1 MSQLI
6 SRHHYLHLLRA
17 ALSVRQYRFA
27 RLAVLDWLAS
37 YPGDLEAGL
46 IYAQTLLS
54 ENRPAQAATIL
65 QGLRRADP
73 EFLEAVEVLASAADQ
88 LDERTKNSVFTHR
101 FALTG
106 HCRERR
112 ALASWGGDLWLA
124 RQALAQNKLEMAEK
138 LARDALRA
146 APDEPLPYVVHL
158 ACLQRSDHLTAQQRR
173 EIAVQYS
180 QRWPDCLPCML
191 HLAVWSLEAGS
202 EDEGVALLHQAAAR
216 DVGGQVARRLFGERH
231 PYQALWPERMEL
243 ALRLSIPAEVSKALG
258 WNRLTEGAAS
268 SFSAMTE
275 TGDALPPE
283 PSSDGS
289 DEITRPVRISTTPQ
303 NELTSTPAGLEW
315 AFSPADEDL
324 FAVSSV
330 DEAPIVLHSDH
341 PSADSAGELA
351 QQASDAV
358 SETGADAVAPNIW
371 NPILPQ
377 QTPSPDTIGVQPS
390 GLQDTERLVCRATQD
405 KATARKEPRQPRV
418 RKTLDAELN
427 QALQEMDALAQRL
440 KLPALSHLDGRY
452 PVYIVFS
459 LRGRLEAQYG
469 AGVAALL
476 ESEMNALAQAI
487 EKDRGWGGR
496 LILADDPA
504 LLTPLGLSPVRSG
517 DPWELKLFLADLD
530 EALGRRGE
538 CIGALLLV
546 GGPEIIPF
554 HCLPNPVDDFD
565 DEAPS
570 DNPYATRDENYFIP
584 EWPVGRLPGGAGND
598 ARLLLDAL
606 RAIRR
611 SHEMV
616 TQKGSWLRQIW
627 SRLWAFWGLTPQ
639 VVRSESLM
647 NSGRKKKATK
657 LFHRRPRAFGY
668 TAAVWKSASA
678 LVFRPIGRP
687 SAMHVSPPL
696 GSNGAQS
703 NESVAQTEGKVP
715 KLYGHLGYFNL
726 HGQAEAM
733 EWFGQRDPLDPSD
746 APDYPVALRPQDVL
760 CAAQDADQ
768 EVPRIVFSEACY
780 GLQIDGR
787 APHEC
792 MALSFLQAGALAV
805 VGSTCM
811 SYGAVEGP
819 LAAADLL
826 AHTFWKFI
834 QQGAPAGEALRQ
846 AKIYLASE
854 MSRRQGFLDGEDQ
867 KTLITFTLYGDPL
880 ASIAADRRLPKTQR
894 YLESL
899 LTEIPIICDRVDT
912 PEGAVPLSPE
922 ALASVRQLVARHL
935 PGMADAKLMVA
946 RQRASC
952 EGEGHTCPASQLE
965 PRPQSFALLNRSD
978 ASKGGKTRPR
988 SKALETS
995 PERCSLVTL
1004 SKQMASA
1011 RGVHGRVARLTL
1023 DEKGKVLKMVISR

>member
-1 MSQLI
+1 MSRLI
-6 SRHHYLHLLRA
+6 SRHHYLHILRV
-17 ALSVRQYRFA
+17 ALSVQQYRFA

-37 YPGDLEAGL
+37 YPGDLAASL
-46 IYAQTLLS
+46 IYAQTLIG
-54 ENRPAQAATIL
+54 ENRLTQAAAIL
-65 QGLRRADP
+65 EGLRRADP
-73 EFLEAVEVLASAADQ
+73 EFLDAVETLASVADQ
-88 LDERTKNSVFTHR
+88 LDERTENSIFTHR

-106 HCRERR
+106 RCRERR
-112 ALASWGGDLWLA
+112 TLSPWGGDLWLA
-124 RQALAQNKLEMAEK
+124 RQALAQNNLELAER

-158 ACLQRSDHLTAQQRR
+158 TCLQRSNQLAAQERR
-173 EIAVQYS
+173 KIALQYA

-191 HLAVWSLEAGS
+191 YLALWSLEAGS
-202 EDEGVALLHQAAAR
+202 DDDGVALLHLAAAR
-216 DVGGQVARRLFGERH
+216 DVGGQAAQRLFGEH
-231 PYQALWPERMEL
+231 HAYQALWPERMEL

-258 WNRLTEGAAS
+258 WNRL
-268 SFSAMTE
+268 SAGNAPTNSAE
-275 TGDALPPE
+275 AEATDAPFVE
-283 PSSDGS
+283 PSQDGS
-289 DEITRPVRISTTPQ
+289 DEITRPVRISAPAQ
-303 NELTSTPAGLEW
+303 FGSDSTLAGLEW
-315 AFSPADEDL
+315 ALSPADENL
-324 FAVSSV
+324 FAAPST
-330 DEAPIVLHSDH
+330 DEAPIATQTDNS
-341 PSADSAGELA
+341 SANLAGEMA
-351 QQASDAV
+351 QSASGSV
-358 SETGADAVAPNIW
+358 SETGLDSTAQNIW
-371 NPILPQ
+371 NPVFPR
-377 QTPSPDTIGVQPS
+377 QTPSTPSVGVQPTACQETAN
-390 GLQDTERLVCRATQD
+390 LADQPLYD
-405 KATARKEPRQPRV
+405 KAASRRERRRTAARKTV
-418 RKTLDAELN
+418 DAEFT

-496 LILADDPA
+496 LVLADDPA
-504 LLTPLGLSPVRSG
+504 LVTPLGLSPVRSG

-538 CIGALLLV
+538 CIGALLIV
-546 GGPEIIPF
+546 GGPEIVPF

-598 ARLLLDAL
+598 ARLLLDGL
-606 RAIRR
+606 RSIRR
-611 SHEMV
+611 SHETV
-616 TQKGSWLRQIW
+616 AKKGSWVQQIW
-627 SRLWAFWGLTPQ
+627 SWLRSSLGLAPQ
-639 VVRSESLM
+639 AIRSEGLLDSWP
-647 NSGRKKKATK
+647 KKRSSR
-657 LFHRRPRAFGY
+657 LFRRRPYAFGY

-678 LVFRPIGRP
+678 LVFRPIGKP

-696 GSNGAQS
+696 GSNGAT
-703 NESVAQTEGKVP
+703 AHGGAPQTEGNALKM
-715 KLYGHLGYFNL
+715 YGSLGYFNL
-726 HGQAEAM
+726 HGQAETI
-733 EWFGQRDPLDPSD
+733 EWFGQRDPLDSSD
-746 APDYPVALRPQDVL
+746 LPEYPVALCPQDIL
-760 CAAQDADQ
+760 FAAQDAAQ

-780 GLQIDGR
+780 GLHIDGR
-787 APHEC
+787 SPDEAI
-792 MALSFLQAGALAV
+792 ALSFLQAGSLAV

-811 SYGAVEGP
+811 SYGAVDGP

-880 ASIAADRRLPKTQR
+880 ASITADRRLPKTQR

-899 LTEIPIICDRVDT
+899 LTDIPIICDRVDAPGGT
-912 PEGAVPLSPE
+912 TPLSPE

-935 PGMADAKLMVA
+935 PGMADAQLTVA

-952 EGEGHTCPASQLE
+952 EGEGHTCPTSQLE
-965 PRPQSFALLNRSD
+965 PRQQGSAAPGCSGAGTAGKARS
-978 ASKGGKTRPR
+978 R
-988 SKALETS
+988 SKTLDIS
-995 PERCSLVTL
+995 QERCSLVTL
-1004 SKQMASA
+1004 SKQVTSP
-1011 RGVHGRVARLTL
+1011 RGVHTRVARLTL
-1023 DEKGKVLKMVISR
+1023 DEGGKLVKMVISR

>member
-6 SRHHYLHLLRA
+6 SRHLYLHILRA
-17 ALSVRQYRFA
+17 ALTVRQYRFA

-46 IYAQTLLS
+46 IYAQTLLG
-54 ENRPAQAATIL
+54 ENRPTQAATIL
-65 QGLRRADP
+65 EGLRRVDP
-73 EFLEAVEVLASAADQ
+73 EFLEAVEVLAGAADQ
-88 LDERTKNSVFTHR
+88 LDERTKNSVFAHH

-106 HCRERR
+106 RCREQR

-124 RQALAQNKLEMAEK
+124 RQALAQDNLELAEK
-138 LARDALRA
+138 LARDALRV

-158 ACLQRSDHLTAQQRR
+158 VCLQRGNQLTAQQRH
-173 EIAVQYS
+173 EIALEYA
-180 QRWPDCLPCML
+180 RRLPDCLPCML
-191 HLAVWSLEAGS
+191 HLAVWSLEAGC
-202 EDEGVALLHQAAAR
+202 EDDGVALLHQAAAR
-216 DVGGQVARRLFGERH
+216 DVGGQAARRLFGERH
-231 PYQALWPERMEL
+231 PYQALWPEHMEL
-243 ALRLSIPAEVSKALG
+243 ALRLSIPAEVSRALG
-258 WNRLTEGAAS
+258 WNRLAAGVA
-268 SFSAMTE
+268 SAAPVELE
-275 TGDALPPE
+275 TREALPAE
-283 PSSDGS
+283 PSLDSS
-289 DEITRPVRISTTPQ
+289 DEITRPVRASTSP
-303 NELTSTPAGLEW
+303 ESEPSVALAGLEW
-315 AFSPADEDL
+315 AFLPADEDL
-324 FAVSSV
+324 FTVPSV
-330 DEAPIVLHSDH
+330 DEAPIAFQPHR
-341 PSADSAGELA
+341 PSAHLAEEAVAETEADADAQNVWNPLPA
-351 QQASDAV
+351 QQM
-358 SETGADAVAPNIW
+358 
-371 NPILPQ
+371 
-377 QTPSPDTIGVQPS
+377 PSPGSTRVQPT
-390 GLQDTERLVCRATQD
+390 GRQETERSISQALPD
-405 KATARKEPRQPRV
+405 KSAAHKEPRRPAA
-418 RKTLDAELN
+418 RKTLDAELS

-440 KLPALSHLDGRY
+440 KLPALSRLDGRY
-452 PVYIVFS
+452 PVYIIFS

-476 ESEMNALAQAI
+476 ESEMNALAQAV

-496 LILADDPA
+496 LVLADDPA

-517 DPWELKLFLADLD
+517 DAWELKLFLADLD

-538 CIGALLLV
+538 CIGALLIV
-546 GGPEIIPF
+546 GGPEVIPF

-598 ARLLLDAL
+598 ARLLLDGL
-606 RAIRR
+606 RSIRR
-611 SHEMV
+611 SHETI
-616 TQKGSWLRQIW
+616 TQKGSWLQHLW
-627 SRLWAFWGLTPQ
+627 SRLRSFFGLTPQ

-647 NSGRKKKATK
+647 NSKPKRRAPK
-657 LFHRRPRAFGY
+657 LFRRRPRAFGY

-678 LVFRPIGRP
+678 LVFRPIGKP

-696 GSNGAQS
+696 GSNGALTNDGLSKIES
-703 NESVAQTEGKVP
+703 NAP

-726 HGQAEAM
+726 HGQAEAI

-746 APDYPVALRPQDVL
+746 LPDYPVALRPQDVL
-760 CAAQDADQ
+760 CAAQDSDQ

-780 GLQIDGR
+780 GLQVDGR
-787 APHEC
+787 SPQEA

-912 PEGAVPLSPE
+912 PEGTAPLSPE

-952 EGEGHTCPASQLE
+952 DGEGHTCPASQLE
-965 PRPQSFALLNRSD
+965 PRQQGSAALSRSNLTR
-978 ASKGGKTRPR
+978 GKTRPR
-988 SKALETS
+988 SHSKTLETS

-1004 SKQMASA
+1004 SKRVTSP

-1023 DEKGKVLKMVISR
+1023 DEKGQVVKMVISR